1 MVREA
6 AGGQTGL
13 QCGLVSKVK
22 EGAGA
27 WWEHGQEA
35 LGSRDSLGRGEEW
48 EKIGNRGWTQL
59 GRALISRQEI
69 RPLSYFLGRRLK
81 GFELRSNTKGVIWR
95 NVAVYTV
102 GRKAEGLEA
111 GSLQLT
117 GDAGLA
123 WVVCW
128 EWRVKWPGR
137 DEGEGWVCKE
147 SLNWIPLPLPLSGRV
162 TLGKSPNLSGPVF
175 SFVN

>member
-13 QCGLVSKVK
+13 QCGLASKVK

-81 GFELRSNTKGVIWR
+81 GFELRSNTKGLFGGMWQCI
-95 NVAVYTV
+95 
-102 GRKAEGLEA
+102 
-111 GSLQLT
+111 Q
-117 GDAGLA
+117 
-123 WVVCW
+123 WV
-128 EWRVKWPGR
+128 ERQR
-137 DEGEGWVCKE
+137 GWKQ
-147 SLNWIPLPLPLSGRV
+147 G
-162 TLGKSPNLSGPVF
+162 VF
-175 SFVN
+175 S